1 MQMKFFFGISSA
13 VFLAVAVATAPLA
26 AQQADSTGGMR
37 LVDVDRVVAV
47 VGRRAVLFSEVVEQI
62 NIARA
67 RGLQIPRDSAAQM
80 AVARDFLNQMI
91 DEELLI
97 AVARDYSI
105 TIPEAEVAPAVDQ
118 NIQEIRGRFRDEA
131 EFRTA
136 LSREGYG
143 TPEEYRRRSI
153 EEATRQRLQ
162 SKAVDTLRALGRLA
176 PVNVTE
182 AEVADAFNRLKSQLG
197 PRPATV
203 SFRQLVVSA
212 FPSDS
217 SKRRARALADSLRAA
232 LEAGADFD
240 SVAKAFSEDGSAP
253 IGGDLGWQRRGI
265 MVKPF
270 EDMMFALI
278 PGRISPVVETDYGY
292 HVIRVD
298 RVRPGEVRARHVL
311 IMPDVVDA
319 DVQIARARADS
330 ALALWKAGTSYDTL
344 VARFH
349 TIGEERTI
357 PEGVPVDSLPVE
369 YRLAL
374 RTLPSGAFSE
384 VFWLPERAASHN
396 KWVIVQITV
405 ARPAGE
411 YGLEEYQ
418 ERVREQLK
426 QEKSTRRTLDA
437 LRREYYVSVRL

>member
-1 MQMKFFFGISSA
+1 MRMKLGISLLA
-13 VFLAVAVATAPLA
+13 AVACAAVAAPLG
-26 AQQADSTGGMR
+26 AQGADSATGMR
-37 LVDVDRVVAV
+37 LLDVDRVVAV
-47 VGRRAVLFSEVVEQI
+47 VGRRAVLFSEVIEQI

-67 RGLQIPRDSAAQM
+67 RGLQVPRDSAGQM
-80 AVARDFLNQMI
+80 AIARDFLNQMI

-97 AVARDYSI
+97 AVARDYNL
-105 TIPEAEVAPAVDQ
+105 TVPESEVGPVVDQ
-118 NIQEIRGRFRDEA
+118 NIQEIRGRFRDET

-136 LSREGYG
+136 LAREGYG

-162 SKAVDTLRALGRLA
+162 ALAVDTLKALGRLA

-182 AEVADAFNRLKSQLG
+182 AEVTEAFERLKGQLG

-203 SFRQLVVSA
+203 SFRQIVVSA
-212 FPSDS
+212 VSSDS
-217 SKRRARALADSLRAA
+217 SRARARALTDSLRAV

-253 IGGDLGWQRRGI
+253 EGGDLGWRRRGV

-278 PGRISPVVETDYGY
+278 PGRISPVVETEYGY

-298 RVRPGEVRARHVL
+298 RVRPGEVRARHIL
-311 IMPDVVDA
+311 IMPKISER

-330 ALALWKAGTSYDTL
+330 ALALWKSGTPYDTL
-344 VARFH
+344 VARYH

-357 PEGVPVDSLPVE
+357 PDGVPVDSLPVE

-384 VFWLPERAASHN
+384 VFSLPERAASHN
-396 KWVIVQITV
+396 KWVLAQIIA

-411 YGLEEYQ
+411 YSLDEYQ
-418 ERVREQLK
+418 ERVRAQLK

-437 LRREYYVSVRL
+437 LRREYYVSVRM

>member
-1 MQMKFFFGISSA
+1 MQMKLGMSLMA
-13 VFLAVAVATAPLA
+13 AVALATAAAPLA
-26 AQQADSTGGMR
+26 AQADTTGMR
-37 LVDVDRVVAV
+37 MFDVDRVVAIV
-47 VGRRAVLFSEVVEQI
+47 ARRAVLFSEVIEQI

-67 RGLQIPRDSAAQM
+67 RGLQIPPDSAGQM
-80 AVARDFLNQMI
+80 AVARDFLEQMI

-97 AVARDYSI
+97 AVARDYSL
-105 TIPEAEVAPAVDQ
+105 TVPESEVAPAVDQ
-118 NIQEIRGRFRDEA
+118 NIQEIRGRFRDET

-136 LSREGYG
+136 LAREGYG

-162 SKAVDTLRALGRLA
+162 AMAVDTLRGLGRLP

-182 AEVADAFNRLKSQLG
+182 AEVAEAFERMKSQLG

-212 FPSDS
+212 VPSDS
-217 SKRRARALADSLRAA
+217 SKRRARSLADSLRAA

-240 SVAKAFSEDGSAP
+240 SLAKAFSDDGSAQL
-253 IGGDLGWQRRGI
+253 GGDLGWQRRGV

-292 HVIRVD
+292 HIIRVD
-298 RVRPGEVRARHVL
+298 RVRPGEVRARHIL
-311 IMPDVVDA
+311 IMPDIGPS
-319 DVQIARARADS
+319 DVQIARERADS
-330 ALALWKAGTSYDTL
+330 ALAQWKAGVPYDTL
-344 VARFH
+344 VARYH
-349 TIGEERTI
+349 TTGEERTI

-374 RTLPSGAFSE
+374 RTLPTGAFSE
-384 VFWLPERAASHN
+384 VFSLPERSGTHN
-396 KWVIVQITV
+396 KWVLAQVIV
-405 ARPAGE
+405 ARAAGE
-411 YGLEEYQ
+411 YSIDEFQ
-418 ERVREQLK
+418 ERVRTQLK

-437 LRREYYVSVRL
+437 LRREYYVSIRM